1 MVMQAAQGF
10 GRFVD
15 SIQRNAS
22 RFNDPTDQSPEF
34 YDSLE
39 ENQRQAEIKPSVKD
53 RKELEKL
60 IPIAVEF
67 RNRGKNQEEGQ
78 KAIQRLAEIPGGLQT
93 LDKVSAEAMAQ
104 NLRFMQGETPEN
116 LGQAIRR
123 DIGRAGKEII
133 TPKVSAEQIERGFE
147 RIPGSNIEQSIPQ
160 PIQRASQF
168 VSDVMPFIPG
178 PQQLT
183 SRLTPSTREEAAQFL
198 SEQTTPLGI
207 GLTVGTAGAGGTVP
221 MAALTKGIAAAPR
234 GISTGLR
241 AVRGLVR
248 PFAET
253 SEGFRGFLQR
263 LLTEQA
269 AEAGGILGSQAAGR
283 ETEGLPAP
291 IRTAAQIGGGLV
303 GGFGGLATI
312 PSLLKAPTRVTVP
325 PRTIKFIR
333 NTESP
338 PNLGTRFGQDVE
350 PAGKYITEA
359 TDADIARIEK
369 QEGGPRFESGEVT
382 FENPLVI
389 PFGEGYES
397 ANNWKRV
404 LSERYQATGE
414 ELSQKIVDDGYDGI
428 ITTYNNV
435 PGIPNGTTS
444 EIVDLTSFKKTPTTK
459 DTQSTPVNTQLS
471 FFDSTARNENIEEVF
486 PSSELANPDTTIKQV
501 QQTANQPDVSTPPKN
516 ILGEDEQ
523 YRKPLDKTPDVDLD
537 DLQDFD
543 QKLDI
548 NFSDNAARKLGTR
561 FKSVAGLF
569 NPALR
574 AINEGKKY
582 AINYASQID
591 EIKNK
596 LNAVFIPV
604 DALGSPLRIFGSN
617 GYDQQYRFTDGAF
630 QGKTVNEIVENP
642 SAFDLNETQIEY
654 IQKLN
659 TIDKAATKKAIA
671 LGKDITLLD
680 ESQQMYATRKI
691 IAQIDPDTGK
701 PVDVRNLSDVDEKAA
716 QIDTDID
723 VDELL
728 KGENIKLKTLPII
741 PTGVEAAKRRQLKN
755 TKDALDN
762 GYVVLPYDQA
772 VKAKVEQVY
781 KLEAAKNLEDAVNK
795 YVKQKDPSV
804 EFKNKG
810 KISSAEGQSQM
821 FRDETLKSA
830 KNSETFLEELKSG
843 LTDYQRTASSVWRKN
858 KFLKGLGNIN
868 VLGRSLELAFDASLF
883 GIQLSSVLA
892 RDLIANTL
900 RGQRPTIAPATVKNF
915 AKTFAKGLTDPQKAT
930 DFGARYLA
938 DNVDVI
944 REMDKVELYTTRN
957 IAEFLEGAA
966 AVRNATTFKDGKFS
980 FIGKLTGAYGRGAAP
995 FQEAW
1000 TATMN
1005 TAKIEMYKNMRHYF
1019 TDANGNIIDLA
1030 RKAEVED
1037 HINNVTGTVSSSR
1050 LGVSPLQRNIENI
1063 LLLAPRY
1070 TRATVGLLIDA
1081 AQGGLPLFRQRGI
1094 RGPGGQRI
1102 PLVTTGTSGSLR
1114 GKLAQEAIA
1123 SNLAIFALLGTAY
1136 ITAQTLIEDG
1146 DKPNRKE
1153 IWEKKIKDFINP
1165 TTGKFFMIQAGE
1177 NLLGAG
1183 GKVISL
1189 SKITSKILNK
1199 TVKAVADAGGIGED
1213 NDIGIDDPEVISSI
1227 RNDIF
1232 RFIRGNSS
1240 HLVGNTWDFISGEDF
1255 MGRRVLGLM
1264 NRDTD
1269 DTFGQI
1275 MKNSALNYGTTFV
1288 PIWVQ
1293 SLGENGLGEIISK
1306 DSFLKAGA
1314 EFLGERAYE
1323 ETKNVRRD
1331 RIAQASPY
1339 NVTSW
1344 NDLDAQQ
1351 KDALTKRL
1359 SEDDRQFLIEKE
1371 EEDIARGDKFARYRD
1386 EKEKLEDDLQAYSED
1401 YLQIFKENIRDAN
1414 YNTGEIYN
1422 ELRTFARRVSDQEI
1436 RTYAQI
1442 ESLRDKYEIESF
1454 SGQEV
1459 ENEFDKILNRYY
1471 GLYDKYSRTKTVDG
1485 VTTVI
1490 PGTVDYDQYN
1500 LAKES
1505 LKATISPGNRAKL
1518 EIYLNRKEINQQ
1530 AQAILQLREPISTNP
1545 LRFRNRNEIRAEVFR
1560 ILNIR

>member
-1 MVMQAAQGF
+1 MVMQAAQSF

-22 RFNDPTDQSPEF
+22 RFNDPTDQPPEF
-34 YDSLE
+34 YASLE
-39 ENQRQAEIKPSVKD
+39 ENQRQAEIKPSVRD
-53 RKELEKL
+53 REEIEKL
-60 IPIAVEF
+60 IPIAGDF
-67 RNRGKNQEEGQ
+67 RNRGKNKEEGQ
-78 KAIQRLAEIPGGLQT
+78 KAIQRLAEIPGGTQT
-93 LDKVSAEAMAQ
+93 LDRVASSAISQ
-104 NLRFMQGETPEN
+104 NVRIMQGEAPEN
-116 LGQAIRR
+116 VGQQIRR
-123 DIGRAGKEII
+123 DIGQVGKDII
-133 TPKVSAEQIERGFE
+133 TPMVSAEQVE
-147 RIPGSNIEQSIPQ
+147 RILPTVSQQLQ
-160 PIQRASQF
+160 PVVDALGTIRTGVERFGPTQASLASRILPESRQETAQF
-168 VSDVMPFIPG
+168 V
-178 PQQLT
+178 
-183 SRLTPSTREEAAQFL
+183 
-198 SEQTTPLGI
+198 SEQTTPLGL
-207 GLTVGTAGAGGTVP
+207 GLTVGTAGAGGAVP
-221 MAALTKGIAAAPR
+221 TAALTRGIAAAPR

-241 AVRGLVR
+241 AVRAITQPIG
-248 PFAET
+248 ET
-253 SEGFRGFLQR
+253 ASGFRGFAQR
-263 LLTEQA
+263 AAQEQA
-269 AEAGGILGSQAAGR
+269 AETGAVLGSEFAERQTA
-283 ETEGLPAP
+283 GLPAP
-291 IRTAAQIGGGLV
+291 IRTAAQIGAGLLGGV
-303 GGFGGLATI
+303 GGLAT
-312 PSLLKAPTRVTVP
+312 APVIAGRRYARPDVT
-325 PRTIKFIR
+325 I
-333 NTESP
+333 N
-338 PNLGTRFGQDVE
+338 
-350 PAGKYITEA
+350 
-359 TDADIARIEK
+359 
-369 QEGGPRFESGEVT
+369 
-382 FENPLVI
+382 
-389 PFGEGYES
+389 
-397 ANNWKRV
+397 
-404 LSERYQATGE
+404 
-414 ELSQKIVDDGYDGI
+414 
-428 ITTYNNV
+428 
-435 PGIPNGTTS
+435 
-444 EIVDLTSFKKTPTTK
+444 
-459 DTQSTPVNTQLS
+459 
-471 FFDSTARNENIEEVF
+471 TARDGNIEDVF
-486 PSSELANPDTTIKQV
+486 PSSELAKPDTTIKEI
-501 QQTANQPDVSTPPKN
+501 QQTANQPDLSPPSKN

-537 DLQDFD
+537 NLQDFD

-548 NFSDNAARKLGTR
+548 NFSDNGARRLGTR
-561 FKSVAGLF
+561 LKRFTGLF

-574 AINEGKKY
+574 AINEGKRY

-596 LNAVFIPV
+596 LNAIFIPV
-604 DALGSPLRIFGSN
+604 DALGSPLRIFGAK

-680 ESQQMYATRKI
+680 ESQQMYAFRKI
-691 IAQIDPDTGK
+691 IARIDPDTGK
-701 PVDVRNLSDVDEKAA
+701 PVDVRNLSDVDEKAG

-728 KGENIKLKTLPII
+728 KGENVELKTQPFI
-741 PTGVEAAKRRQLKN
+741 PTGVEAAKRRQLKD

-795 YVKQKDPSV
+795 YIKQGDPSGSTV
-804 EFKNKG
+804 AVKFSTIEEQSKAFDDAITK
-810 KISSAEGQSQM
+810 SAEES
-821 FRDETLKSA
+821 RD
-830 KNSETFLEELKSG
+830 FLDQLKSG

-892 RDLIANTL
+892 RDLIGNTL
-900 RGQRPTIAPATVKNF
+900 KGQRPTIAPATVKNF
-915 AKTFAKGLTDPQKAT
+915 RKTFWNGLSDPQKAA

-966 AVRNATTFKDGKFS
+966 AVRNATTFKDVEFS
-980 FIGKLTGAYGRGAAP
+980 FIGKVGGGLKGAYGRAAAP

-1153 IWEKKIKDFINP
+1153 IWEKKIKDFYNP

-1189 SKITSKILNK
+1189 TKITSKILNK
-1199 TVKAVADAGGIGED
+1199 TVKAVGDAGGIGED
-1213 NDIGIDDPEVISSI
+1213 DDIGIDDPEAIVSI
-1227 RNDIF
+1227 KNDIL
-1232 RFIRGNSS
+1232 RFLRGNTS
-1240 HLVGNTWDFISGEDF
+1240 HAIGLGVDTILGEEY
-1255 MGRRVLGLM
+1255 MGRRVLGIG

-1275 MKNSALNYGTTFV
+1275 AINTLANLGTTLV
-1288 PIWVQ
+1288 PIWIQ
-1293 SLGENGLGEIISK
+1293 SSAFESGSFWNRGIRGL
-1306 DSFLKAGA
+1306 A
-1314 EFLGERAYE
+1314 EGFGERAYE

-1331 RIAQASPY
+1331 KIAQASPY

-1359 SEDDRQFLIEKE
+1359 SEEDRRFLIEKE
-1371 EEDIARGDKFARYRD
+1371 EEDIARGNKFARYRD
-1386 EKEKLEDDLQAYSED
+1386 EKERLEDDLQEYSED
-1401 YLQIFKENIRDAN
+1401 YLQIFKENIRAAN
-1414 YNTGEIYN
+1414 YNSGDIYN
-1422 ELRTFARRVSDQEI
+1422 ELRAFARRVSDQEI

-1442 ESLRDKYEIESF
+1442 ESLRDKYGIEGF

-1459 ENEFDKILNRYY
+1459 ESEFDKILNRYY

-1505 LKATISPGNRAKL
+1505 LKATISPANRAKL

-1530 AQAILQLREPISTNP
+1530 AQAILQLRQPISTDP
-1545 LRFRNRNEIRAEVFR
+1545 LRFRNRNQVRAEVFS

>member
-1 MVMQAAQGF
+1 MVMKAPSGF

-15 SIQRNAS
+15 SIQERLS

-34 YDSLE
+34 YASLE
-39 ENQRQAEIKPSVKD
+39 ENQRQAEIKPSVRD
-53 RKELEKL
+53 REEIEKL
-60 IPIAVEF
+60 IPIAVDF
-67 RNRGKNQEEGQ
+67 RNRGKNKEEGQ
-78 KAIQRLAEIPGGLQT
+78 KAIQRLAEIPGGIQT
-93 LDKVSAEAMAQ
+93 LDKVASSAISQ
-104 NLRFMQGETPEN
+104 NVRIMQGEAPEN

-183 SRLTPSTREEAAQFL
+183 SKLTPSTREEAAQFL

-291 IRTAAQIGGGLV
+291 IRTAAQIGGWLV

-312 PSLLKAPTRVTVP
+312 PSLLNAPRRVTVP
-325 PRTIKFIR
+325 PTTI
-333 NTESP
+333 
-338 PNLGTRFGQDVE
+338 
-350 PAGKYITEA
+350 
-359 TDADIARIEK
+359 
-369 QEGGPRFESGEVT
+369 
-382 FENPLVI
+382 
-389 PFGEGYES
+389 
-397 ANNWKRV
+397 
-404 LSERYQATGE
+404 
-414 ELSQKIVDDGYDGI
+414 
-428 ITTYNNV
+428 
-435 PGIPNGTTS
+435 
-444 EIVDLTSFKKTPTTK
+444 

-471 FFDSTARNENIEEVF
+471 FFDSTARDENIEEVF

-523 YRKPLDKTPDVDLD
+523 YRKPLDKTPDIDLD

-701 PVDVRNLSDVDEKAA
+701 PVDVRNLSDVDEKAG

-915 AKTFAKGLTDPQKAT
+915 AKTFAKGLTDPQKAA

-1153 IWEKKIKDFINP
+1153 IWEKKMKDFINP

-1199 TVKAVADAGGIGED
+1199 TVKAVHDAGGIGED

-1227 RNDIF
+1227 RNDIY
-1232 RFIRGNSS
+1232 RFIRGTSR

-1293 SLGENGLGEIISK
+1293 SLGENGLGEVISK

-1331 RIAQASPY
+1331 KIAQASPY

-1386 EKEKLEDDLQAYSED
+1386 EKERLEDNLQEYSED

-1442 ESLRDKYEIESF
+1442 ESLRDKYGIESF

-1505 LKATISPGNRAKL
+1505 LKATISPGNQAKL

-1530 AQAILQLREPISTNP
+1530 AQAILELRQPISTNP
-1545 LRFRNRNEIRAEVFR
+1545 LRFRNRNQIRAEVFR